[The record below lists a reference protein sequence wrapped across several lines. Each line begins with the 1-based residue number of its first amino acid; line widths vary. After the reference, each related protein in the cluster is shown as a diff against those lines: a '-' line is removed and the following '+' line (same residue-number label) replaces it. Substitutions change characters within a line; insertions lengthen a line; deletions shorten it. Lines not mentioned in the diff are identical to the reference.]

1 MYSNKALF
9 VDRLPPRRL
18 VLNKKNAQNVLQDV
32 EEKYSSAKSK
42 RMKTNDK
49 KILSDLVKDS

>member
-1 MYSNKALF
+1 M
-9 VDRLPPRRL
+9 
-18 VLNKKNAQNVLQDV
+18 LNKKNAQNVLQDV

-49 KILSDLVKDS
+49 KILSDLVKDILRACFLLLYKITN